1 MATNK
6 NEKMDAIIVTLNTYL
21 KAIQSRLISNYG
33 EFAIIRNQ
41 AGLYIFSQISI
52 YSNVFLLRNQSDYT
66 HFSIN
71 TKVMKPRRRA

>member
-33 EFAIIRNQ
+33 EFAIIKIRIVYLLPNSN
-41 AGLYIFSQISI
+41 IFQCISI
-52 YSNVFLLRNQSDYT
+52 T
-66 HFSIN
+66 
-71 TKVMKPRRRA
+71 